1 MSILM
6 LVGLLCAAANAECG
20 IWNGA
25 VPQRSIITEDSIAHR
40 RFHPAPFRIPHST
53 FTSAPTAI
61 TIATSRGAVQVAVRT
76 ERGHPALAAIQLE
89 RLLPVT
95 KTVQG
100 GWAEVRFADQP
111 FRFLLDAPVVLAGGR
126 LLPLLGG
133 AYVSRDTLFV
143 PLQWLTDHVPR
154 MFREGYRYDPLAA
167 RFEEVRP
174 QPVVASSA
182 PVAIPANGPR
192 VRAPSDLARRNG
204 FRMQHKVV
212 IDPGH
217 GGNDPGTPG
226 HYLPRGVDEKH
237 IVLAIGL
244 KVQEELERRGVE
256 VVMTRTRD
264 VLVPWES
271 RAPSCR
277 DDCTLFASIHVNSLP
292 RPSNSVSGFETY
304 FLGDQVTAD
313 AARVARMENE
323 ALGYE
328 VTGDDGALAFI
339 LKDLHTNEYLRQSAA
354 LAQAIQRHASRT
366 HPGGSRGVHQ
376 ARLIVLGT
384 AVRPAV
390 LIETGY
396 ATNRRDAQY
405 IVSPAGQAELAKGIA
420 DGIAAYLQQYENQ
433 VLGGRAKQ

>member
-1 MSILM
+1 MTAAFLIA
-6 LVGLLCAAANAECG
+6 LLSAIPIADCELAIADCASLRSPVEIRNPQSAIANA
-20 IWNGA
+20 
-25 VPQRSIITEDSIAHR
+25 PS
-40 RFHPAPFRIPHST
+40 
-53 FTSAPTAI
+53 AI
-61 TIATSRGAVQVAVRT
+61 TIATSRGAVEVAVRT
-76 ERGHPALAAIQLE
+76 DRGHPALAAIHLE
-89 RLLPVT
+89 RLLPIT

-111 FRFLLDAPVVLAGGR
+111 FRFLLDAPVVLVGGR

-133 AYVSRDTLFV
+133 AYMGRDTLFV
-143 PLQWLTDHVPR
+143 PLQWLTEQVPR

-167 RFEEVRP
+167 RFEEARL
-174 QPVVASSA
+174 QPVVASTE
-182 PVAIPANGPR
+182 PVAIALNGPR
-192 VRAPSDLARRNG
+192 VRAPSELARRHG
-204 FRMQHKVV
+204 FRVQHAVV

-217 GGNDPGTPG
+217 GGSDPGTPG
-226 HYLPRGVDEKH
+226 HFLPSGVDEKD

-244 KVQEELERRGVE
+244 KVQEELERRGVA

-264 VLVPWES
+264 VLVPWEG
-271 RAPSCR
+271 RAPRCR

-292 RPSNSVSGFETY
+292 RPNNTVSGLETY

-323 ALGYE
+323 PLEYG
-328 VTGDDGALAFI
+328 VSGGDGPLSFI

-354 LAQAIQRHASRT
+354 LAETIQRHASRT

-405 IVSPAGQAELAKGIA
+405 LASPAGQAELAKAIA
-420 DGIAAYLQQYENQ
+420 DGIAAYLLQYENQ
-433 VLGGRAKQ
+433 VLGGRASQ